1 MKKILY
7 PIFLALFTLMAVSCD
22 NEPLEGEFGDPN
34 GGGSGG
40 GNQTPGG
47 NFTATI
53 DGNSFVADGALA
65 ITMYNGDIV
74 QTSISGA
81 NVSGNSISLQIE
93 AEGTGSYVLSN
104 PVDFDNP
111 GDGTAMYAQ
120 LGTEGFPYTTTVNS
134 TGTLEITEWDTQ
146 NMIVSGT
153 FSFEAEREVDNE
165 DGSVTVETVNITEG
179 EFSNVPL
186 QIEGGEEPTDPEPE
200 DPESLFEV
208 ELDGE
213 LYTGTTQANIN
224 EDGLA
229 IAASSGEQ
237 VFALQVFDP
246 AVGSFDLGSEDE
258 ALILYDLDNSNEESE
273 VYIPIEGTI
282 NISSIDY
289 TNNLVSGTFSGT
301 LVEIISQEE
310 LVMTNGVFTNIPFEN
325 QAPVDNASAL
335 VDGEEFVAN
344 TFAEGSLVGGDEVSL
359 NFISDL
365 DNSIVLNIPQNPEI
379 GTYSISENPPYS
391 ASYIANVDTADEVV
405 YDAQADSGEI
415 TITSFENNTVVGTFS
430 FVGEADNGDTITI
443 TQGEFSYQF

>member
-22 NEPLEGEFGDPN
+22 NEPLEGDFADPN
-34 GGGSGG
+34 AGGSGG
-40 GNQTPGG
+40 GSGTPGG

-65 ITMYNGDIV
+65 ITQSTGNGV
-74 QTSISGA
+74 QTGITGV
-81 NVSGNSISLQIE
+81 NLSGNSIAIQLLD
-93 AEGTGSYVLSN
+93 EGVGSYVLSN
-104 PVDFDNP
+104 LVDFDNP

-120 LGTEGFPYTTTVNS
+120 LGTEGPPYTTNMNS

-146 NMIVSGT
+146 NMVISGT
-153 FSFEAEREVDNE
+153 FSFQAEREIDNE
-165 DGSVTVETVNITEG
+165 DGSVTVETVEVTEG

-186 QIEGGEEPTDPEPE
+186 QLEGGEEPTDPEPE
-200 DPESLFEV
+200 DPDALFEV
-208 ELDGE
+208 ELDGD

-224 EDGLA
+224 EDGFA
-229 IAASSGEQ
+229 VAATSGDQ
-237 VFALQVFDP
+237 VFTLQVFDP
-246 AVGSFDLGSEDE
+246 VVGSFDLGAEDE
-258 ALILYDLDNSNEESE
+258 AFILYDIDESNDESE
-273 VYIPIEGTI
+273 LYYSIEGTI
-282 NISSIDY
+282 TISSIDY
-289 TNNLVSGTFSGT
+289 NNNLISGTFSGT
-301 LVEIISQEE
+301 LTEFISETQIQ
-310 LVMTNGVFTNIPFEN
+310 MTNGVFENISFSTEG
-325 QAPVDNASAL
+325 PVDNASAL

-365 DNSIVLNIPQNPEI
+365 DNSIVLNIPQNPEV

-391 ASYIANVDTADEVV
+391 ASYIADLDTANEVV

-443 TQGEFSYQF
+443 TEGEFSYQF